1 MVLEVESGSSFQKIK
16 QAYRKLAKRWHPD
29 ICGDAKAKDMMI
41 LINHAFQK
49 AKRFC

>member
-29 ICGDAKAKDMMI
+29 ICGKDMMT